1 MATNPEESER
11 RIQEAEQRIEAG
23 SRSASDSTQAV
34 ASRMGRAADDLKDA
48 DSAISSSIS
57 QAEAGFRSLGQSALH
72 FGKALSQN
80 DDSMAKYN
88 GAIQSAGDG
97 LAALASA
104 ILPFGT
110 VIGLAVKAF
119 SALVQADL
127 KQNDKIISN
136 FNKLGELGAAAQFT
150 SGELEGMFNDAGF
163 NTFNGQSQIMVKT
176 IEGLGSNLTKLGQTS
191 GDGIK
196 KFAQLASFNSD
207 IQADQQKIRNEFANL
222 GFSQEKLVSAQ
233 AAFMKEQGS
242 LGLGRKQVDKTLVD
256 QSLNYTKNLSMLS
269 ALTGESNDAIKASRE
284 KDLEDFAFNVSLR
297 QLGDDAAGKKQR
309 ELVQNM
315 STLIG
320 SNVDE
325 TAKKAFM
332 SVYANGAAVTSEAIA
347 LSTRTQGAFV
357 TWTNEFKSG
366 KLSPEDFI
374 NKLNESGD
382 AMLQSMGA
390 ALKASGE
397 LRDMTGMTTRTVENT
412 AKSYA
417 EGTLDATR
425 KAIEEKSKHIDPYV
439 NFANTVKNTTDQ
451 FAKMMDELL
460 KLIDPL
466 VMDAFKW
473 LMKTVR
479 QLAVGFMESPMAKI
493 LGMNFDNL
501 LTSMTDSDELQ
512 DKQIYFLHKLDE
524 KQKQIDEASKLPS
537 ANIPGGT
544 KLAIDGMKS
553 ELEKIR
559 EDLKFWQDEA
569 KSRGVQ
575 PVTAMPTKPN
585 ATTNTNAAT
594 TTPAKPSTRNSKLNP
609 KQAKSATSTVN
620 QDAPAPEFKFGGI
633 TGDGFSNTSS
643 KLAGGGIF
651 DGPMSGYRKQ
661 LPKGKDFAV
670 VPLPS
675 GDTIPVSF
683 KNDMS
688 MASMPA
694 DLTGNKAN
702 PLTDM
707 TQISDMMSEIVNIF
721 KQDSEETD
729 SMMTGETTTSN
740 RKSSMALESITS
752 KLDTLLD
759 RIRINNNLQTELLD
773 HARG

>member
-1 MATNPEESER
+1 MATNPEEEAR
-11 RIQEAEQRIEAG
+11 RLNEETQRQINEMV
-23 SRSASDSTQAV
+23 RSLNTPTESTA
-34 ASRMGRAADDLKDA
+34 ARMRTAADDLKDA
-48 DSAISSSIS
+48 NSAINSSVA
-57 QAEAGFRSLGQSALH
+57 QAEAGFRSLGQSTIHFSRALT
-72 FGKALSQN
+72 QN
-80 DDSMAKYN
+80 DDSLAKYN
-88 GAIQSAGDG
+88 GAVNAAGDG
-97 LAALASA
+97 LAALATA

-127 KQNDKIISN
+127 KQTDKILTN

-150 SGELEGMFNDAGF
+150 SDELEGMFNDAGF

-176 IEGLGSNLTKLGQTS
+176 VESLGSNLTKLGQTS

-196 KFAQLASFNSD
+196 KFAQLASFNTD
-207 IQADQQKIRNEFANL
+207 IQADQQKTRNEFANL
-222 GFSQEKLVSAQ
+222 GFSQEKLVGAQ
-233 AAFMKEQGS
+233 AAFMKEQGA
-242 LGLGRKQVDKTLVD
+242 LGLGRKQVDNVLVK
-256 QSLNYTKNLSMLS
+256 QSLDYTKNLSMLS
-269 ALTGESNDAIKASRE
+269 SLTGESTDAIKASRE

-315 STLIG
+315 STMIG

-347 LSTRTQGAFV
+347 LSTRTQGKFV
-357 TWTNEFKSG
+357 EWTNEFKSG
-366 KLSPEDFI
+366 KLSPEQFI

-397 LRDMTGMTTRTVENT
+397 TRDMMGMTTKTVENT
-412 AKSYA
+412 AKSYV
-417 EGTLDATR
+417 EGAMDATR
-425 KAIEEKSKHIDPYV
+425 KAIDDKGKHIDPYV
-439 NFANTVKNTTDQ
+439 GFANTVKNTTDQ

-466 VMDAFKW
+466 VMDAFTW

-479 QLAVGFMESPMAKI
+479 EVAVGFMQSPMAKI

-501 LTSMTDSDELQ
+501 LTSMTDSDEIK
-512 DKQIYFLHKLDE
+512 DKQNYFLHKLDE
-524 KQKQIDEASKLPS
+524 KQSQIDEASKSPV
-537 ANIPGGT
+537 ANAGSII
-544 KLAIDGMKS
+544 KMKS
-553 ELEKIR
+553 ELEKFK

-569 KSRGVQ
+569 TSRGQQ
-575 PVTAMPTKPN
+575 PLVKAVPAPA
-585 ATTNTNAAT
+585 ATNNTNPAT
-594 TTPAKPSTRNSKLNP
+594 TTPAKPAVTRNTKVNP
-609 KQAKSATSTVN
+609 KQAKSATSNVN
-620 QDAPAPEFKFGGI
+620 EDAPVPEFKFGGMV
-633 TGDGFSNTSS
+633 GDGFNNTPS
-643 KLAGGGIF
+643 KLTGGGVF
-651 DGPMSGYRKQ
+651 EGPMSGYRKK

-694 DLTGNKAN
+694 DLTGNKTN
-702 PLTDM
+702 PLTD
-707 TQISDMMSEIVNIF
+707 TSQLTDMM
-721 KQDSEETD
+721 T
-729 SMMTGETTTSN
+729 SMMDMFKSNDEEQALSTFDGPSSTNKTTGVLQSVTE
-740 RKSSMALESITS
+740 
-752 KLDTLLD
+752 KLDTLLE

>member
-1 MATNPEESER
+1 MATNPEEEAR
-11 RIQEAEQRIEAG
+11 RLNEETQRQIDEMV
-23 SRSASDSTQAV
+23 RSLNTPTESAA
-34 ASRMGRAADDLKDA
+34 ARMRTAADDLKDA
-48 DSAISSSIS
+48 NSSINS
-57 QAEAGFRSLGQSALH
+57 SVAQAEAGFRSLGQSTIHFSRALT
-72 FGKALSQN
+72 QN
-80 DDSMAKYN
+80 DDSLAKYN
-88 GAIQSAGDG
+88 GAVNAAGDG
-97 LAALASA
+97 LAALATA
-104 ILPFGT
+104 ILPFGSI
-110 VIGLAVKAF
+110 IGLAVKAF

-127 KQNDKIISN
+127 KQTDKILAN

-150 SGELEGMFNDAGF
+150 SDELEGMFNDAGF

-176 IEGLGSNLTKLGQTS
+176 VESLGSNLTKLGQTS

-196 KFAQLASFNSD
+196 KFAQLASFNTA
-207 IQADQQKIRNEFANL
+207 IQADQQKTRNEFANL
-222 GFSQEKLVSAQ
+222 GFSQEKLVGAQ
-233 AAFMKEQGS
+233 AAFMKEQGA
-242 LGLGRKQVDKTLVD
+242 LGLGRKQVDNVLVK
-256 QSLNYTKNLSMLS
+256 QSLDYTKNLSMLS
-269 ALTGESNDAIKASRE
+269 ALTGESTDAIKASRE

-297 QLGDDAAGKKQR
+297 QLGDDEAGKKQR

-315 STLIG
+315 STMIG

-347 LSTRTQGAFV
+347 LSTRTQGKFV
-357 TWTNEFKSG
+357 EWTNEFKSG
-366 KLSPEDFI
+366 KLSPEQFI

-397 LRDMTGMTTRTVENT
+397 TRDMMGITTKTIENT
-412 AKSYA
+412 AKSYV
-417 EGTLDATR
+417 EGAMDATR
-425 KAIEEKSKHIDPYV
+425 KAIDEKGKHIDPYV
-439 NFANTVKNTTDQ
+439 GFANTVKNTTDQ

-479 QLAVGFMESPMAKI
+479 EVAVGFMQSPMAKM

-501 LTSMTDSDELQ
+501 LTSMTDSDEIK
-512 DKQIYFLHKLDE
+512 DKQNYFLHKLDE
-524 KQKQIDEASKLPS
+524 KQSQIDEASKSPV
-537 ANIPGGT
+537 ANAGSLY
-544 KLAIDGMKS
+544 KMKA
-553 ELEKIR
+553 ELEKLK

-569 KSRGVQ
+569 KSRGQQ
-575 PVTAMPTKPN
+575 PLVKAVPAPA
-585 ATTNTNAAT
+585 ATNNTNPAT
-594 TTPAKPSTRNSKLNP
+594 TTPAKPAVTRNTNTKANP
-609 KQAKSATSTVN
+609 KQAKNATSYVN
-620 QDAPAPEFKFGGI
+620 EDAPVPEFKFGGMV
-633 TGDGFSNTSS
+633 GDGFNSTPS
-643 KLAGGGIF
+643 KLTGGGVF
-651 DGPMSGYRKQ
+651 EGPMSGYRKK

-694 DLTGNKAN
+694 DLTGNKPN
-702 PLTDM
+702 PLSDTS
-707 TQISDMMSEIVNIF
+707 QLSDMMTEIVNIF
-721 KQDSEETD
+721 KQDNEETNNVT
-729 SMMTGETTTSN
+729 SFETSTGT
-740 RKSSMALESITS
+740 RKSSMVLSSITD
-752 KLDTLLD
+752 KLDTLLE

>member
-1 MATNPEESER
+1 MATNPEEEAQR
-11 RIQEAEQRIEAG
+11 RVEEAEQRLEAG
-23 SRSASDSTQAV
+23 ARSFGDSTQAA
-34 ASRMGRAADDLKDA
+34 ASRMGSVTDDLKDG
-48 DSAISSSIS
+48 SKSIDAS
-57 QAEAGFRSLGQSALH
+57 VAQAEAGFRSLAQSAIH
-72 FGKALSQN
+72 FGKTLSQN
-80 DDSMAKYN
+80 DDSLSKYN
-88 GAIQSAGDG
+88 GAINAAGDG
-97 LAALASA
+97 LAALAST
-104 ILPFGT
+104 IPFFGT

-127 KQNDKIISN
+127 KQTDKIVAN

-150 SGELEGMFNDAGF
+150 SGELENMFNDAGF

-176 IEGLGSNLTKLGQTS
+176 VESLGNNLTKLGQTS

-196 KFAQLASFNSD
+196 KFAQLASFNTD
-207 IQADQQKIRNEFANL
+207 IQADQQKTRNEFANL

-233 AAFMKEQGS
+233 AAFMKEQGA
-242 LGLGRKQVDKTLVD
+242 LGLGRKQVDNVLVK
-256 QSLNYTKNLSMLS
+256 QSLDYTKNLSMLS
-269 ALTGESNDAIKASRE
+269 ALTGESAEAVKASRE

-297 QLGDDAAGKKQR
+297 QLGDDEAGKKQR

-347 LSTRTQGAFV
+347 LSTRTQGKFV
-357 TWTNEFKSG
+357 EWTNEFKSG

-374 NKLNESGD
+374 NKLNQSGD

-397 LRDMTGMTTRTVENT
+397 TRDMMGLTTKTIENT
-412 AKSYA
+412 AKSYV

-425 KAIEEKSKHIDPYV
+425 QAIEDKSKHIDPYV
-439 NFANTVKNTTDQ
+439 GFANTVKNTTDQ

-473 LMKTVR
+473 LMDTVR
-479 QLAVGFMESPMAKI
+479 KLAVGFMQSPMAKM
-493 LGMNFDNL
+493 LGLDFTDL
-501 LTSMTDSDELQ
+501 LTSMTDSDAVN
-512 DKQIYFLHKLDE
+512 DKQIMFLHRLEE

-537 ANIPGGT
+537 ANLPGGT
-544 KLAIDGMKS
+544 KLAIDTMKG

-559 EDLKFWQDEA
+559 ADLKFWQDEA
-569 KSRGVQ
+569 ANRGMKPLQQIPAVQ
-575 PVTAMPTKPN
+575 P
-585 ATTNTNAAT
+585 TTNPAT
-594 TTPAKPSTRNSKLNP
+594 TTPPKPSTRNTKLNP
-609 KQAKSATSTVN
+609 KQAKNATSTVN
-620 QDAPAPEFKFGGI
+620 PDAPAPEFKFGGT
-633 TGDGFSNTSS
+633 TGPGFNNASE
-643 KLAGGGIF
+643 KLTGGGVYN
-651 DGPMSGYRKQ
+651 GPMTGYRKQ

-694 DLTGNKAN
+694 DLTGNKSN
-702 PLTDM
+702 PLTDT
-707 TQISDMMSEIVNIF
+707 TQLSDMMSEIVNIF
-721 KQDSEETD
+721 KQNDEETNPITEFN
-729 SMMTGETTTSN
+729 STPNN
-740 RKSSMALESITS
+740 RKSSNALESITD

-759 RIRINNNLQTELLD
+759 RIRLNNNLQTELLD